1 MVPGGG
7 AMYLNDSIG
16 SRKDIQYVGN
26 LHEQASAMAAEA
38 YAKMTGSIG
47 VSIVTTGPGGTNA
60 ITGLAGAWLDSTPVM
75 IISGQV
81 KRSDLKGR
89 SGVRQKG
96 IQEIDIVSIVSP
108 ITKYAKMIMKP
119 QSIRYEMEKA
129 MVCALS
135 GRPGPVWLDI
145 PLDVQSC
152 QIKPKTLKGFKPLQK
167 KNKSKASLRK
177 KVAKTIKL
185 LKESSR
191 PVFLL
196 GNGLRLSNGI
206 PEFKKV
212 QQNVNIPVLT
222 TWLAADIIPEN
233 NIFFVGR
240 PGSVAPRA
248 ANFAIQN
255 SDLLISIGARIDHTI
270 TGYAPERL
278 ARGAKKIIIDIDP
291 AELKKFEKHSEIRMC
306 CDARE
311 FLKEFLKQVIKKPTG
326 KKTFWLRKCHEWKK
340 RYPVVL
346 EKHRNPNQLVSTYYF
361 SEILSEELKE
371 NDLIVPGSS
380 GAGIEILQL
389 AFKLKRGQRLFQT
402 SALGSMGNGLPS
414 AIGACLGGDRR
425 ETICIDGD
433 GGFQF
438 NIQELATIHRLNLP
452 IKIFVLNNAGYSSI
466 RTSQQRWFGRL
477 TCADATSGLT
487 LPDISKVS
495 AAYGL
500 GTARIANQSNLRAE
514 VRAVL
519 DRKGPVVCDV
529 VSIPD
534 EARMPSLA
542 SAQRADG
549 SLYSKPL
556 EDLWP
561 FLDRE
566 EFRANM
572 IVPPLPE
579 E

>member
-1 MVPGGG
+1 
-7 AMYLNDSIG
+7 
-16 SRKDIQYVGN
+16 
-26 LHEQASAMAAEA
+26 
-38 YAKMTGSIG
+38 
-47 VSIVTTGPGGTNA
+47 
-60 ITGLAGAWLDSTPVM
+60 
-75 IISGQV
+75 
-81 KRSDLKGR
+81 
-89 SGVRQKG
+89 
-96 IQEIDIVSIVSP
+96 
-108 ITKYAKMIMKP
+108 MKP